1 MWLATKTALLL
12 TEILESQVIFTKGSK
27 GIGYGK

>member
-1 MWLATKTALLL
+1 LEKKTALSL